1 MTHPHRHDTVR
12 SRRRFLVEF
21 GGGVA
26 AVVLVSACSTS
37 DSAGGGD
44 APTGTTAS
52 GDGAA
57 ASTTEP
63 AVSSGGD
70 SDEQVDGGGVQWER
84 VSFGFVSA
92 YLLQRGSE
100 VAIVDTGTGTTE
112 EFEAGLS
119 SLGASWSNVSD
130 VILTH
135 SHGDHVGGLPAV
147 LENAPTVRAFAGTGD
162 LEAIA
167 SGGFDADRLV
177 GLSDGDEVFGL
188 EVIATP
194 GHTPGH
200 IAVFDAASGLLVAGD
215 AINTS
220 GGSITGPNPDFT
232 PDMATATASVAKILE
247 GRQITTALV
256 GHGDPVEGSAG
267 ESLQALVTS
276 FSSSE

>member
-1 MTHPHRHDTVR
+1 MTARSVR

-26 AVVLVSACSTS
+26 SVALITACSSS
-37 DSAGGGD
+37 DEATDAPIGTTGSGGD
-44 APTGTTAS
+44 DAPA
-52 GDGAA
+52 
-57 ASTTEP
+57 TTEP
-63 AVSSGGD
+63 SVDDGTESGAEPP
-70 SDEQVDGGGVQWER
+70 SAGVVWQQ

-100 VAIVDTGTGTTE
+100 VAIVDTGTGTIE
-112 EFEAGLS
+112 EFDAGLG
-119 SLGASWSNVSD
+119 SLGAAWSDVSE

-135 SHGDHVGGLPAV
+135 SHGDHIGGLGGV
-147 LENAPTVRAFAGTGD
+147 IENAPSARAYAGSAD

-167 SGGFDADRLV
+167 AGGFDADQLI
-177 GLSDGDEVFGL
+177 GLEDGDEVFGL

-200 IAVFDAASGLLVAGD
+200 VSVFDPASGLLVAGD

-220 GGSITGPNPDFT
+220 AGAITGPNPDFT
-232 PDMATATASVAKILE
+232 ADMATANASVAKMLE

-256 GHGDPVEGSAG
+256 GHGAPVEETAG
-267 ESLQALVTS
+267 DSLAVLVAS
-276 FSSSE
+276 MN